1 MRKSFW
7 LMALMLS
14 PALPAAAQQAEGVET
29 PQVEIYGGYSYLRAD
44 FGVQDDAFNG
54 WNFSL
59 TENVNSWFGG
69 KADFSGHLAQPGGV
83 NVNAYLFL
91 FGPQFSYRRSRSF
104 TPFAHV
110 LLGGIRASEG
120 FIGAPEA
127 ATKFA
132 AAFGGG
138 FDLRV
143 HKNVAIRVVQAE
155 YFITPFFNE
164 RQDNLRVSAGV
175 VLRFGK
181 R

>member
-1 MRKSFW
+1 MMS
-7 LMALMLS
+7 L
-14 PALPAAAQQAEGVET
+14 ALPAAAQQAEEVEV
-29 PQVEIYGGYSYLRAD
+29 PKAEIYGGYSYLRAD
-44 FGVQDDAFNG
+44 FGGQNQTFNG

-59 TENVNSWFGG
+59 NENLNSWFGG

-91 FGPQFSYRRSRSF
+91 FGPQFSYRRSKSV

-120 FIGAPEA
+120 YVGISQA

-143 HKNVAIRVVQAE
+143 HQNVAIRVVQAE
-155 YFITPFFNE
+155 YFITPFFNQ
-164 RQDNLRVSAGV
+164 RQDNVRVSGGL

>member
-1 MRKSFW
+1 
-7 LMALMLS
+7 MLS
-14 PALPAAAQQAEGVET
+14 LALPAAAQQAEEVEV
-29 PQVEIYGGYSYLRAD
+29 PKAEIYGGYSYLRAD
-44 FGVQDDAFNG
+44 FGVQDDAFKG

-59 TENVNSWFGG
+59 TENLNSWFGG

-91 FGPQFSYRRSRSF
+91 FGPQFSYRRSKSV

-120 FIGAPEA
+120 YVGISQA

-143 HKNVAIRVVQAE
+143 HQNVAIRVVQAE
-155 YFITPFFNE
+155 YFITPFFNQ
-164 RQDNLRVSAGV
+164 RQDNVRVSGGL